1 MGFKIEKEERM
12 HIGVIGT
19 GYVGLV
25 TGTCFSEFGVD
36 VTCIDSNQ
44 EKIDILNKGDVP
56 IYEPGLDTMIARN
69 VKEGRLSFTTDLK
82 AAIERALVLFI
93 AVGTPPKLDGSADL
107 QYIEQVVKNIAEW
120 MNGYKVIV
128 NKSTAPVG
136 TGRWIKETIQ
146 KHQKESHRFS
156 VCSNPEFLREGSA
169 IEDFMRP
176 DRVVIG
182 ADDPE
187 AIAIMKDLY
196 APLYLIETPFVIT
209 NLETAEL
216 IKYASNAF
224 LATKISFINE
234 MAVICD
240 RVKADVHHVAKGM
253 GLDKRIGSKFL
264 HPGPG
269 FGGSCFPK
277 DTQAL
282 VEMAKKIGYDMKTVR
297 AAIDVNQQQRRLA
310 FEKIEE
316 GIGNLKNKTIGILG
330 LSFKPNT
337 DDMRD
342 APSVAII
349 EMLQQAGARIKA
361 YDPVAM
367 IEAKRILQH
376 VVYSKDAYDTAKDA
390 DGLVF
395 MTEWNQFRNLD
406 TARLKKLMKTPVIID
421 LRNIYEP
428 QKMKEQGFKYIG
440 MGRQN

>member
-1 MGFKIEKEERM
+1 M
-12 HIGVIGT
+12 HICVVGT

-36 VTCIDSNQ
+36 VTCVDIDEQ
-44 EKIDILNKGDVP
+44 KVNKLRNGIVP
-56 IYEPGLDTMIARN
+56 IYEPGLDTMIVRN
-69 VKEGRLSFTTDLK
+69 MKEGRLTFTTDISS
-82 AAIERALVLFI
+82 AIENALVIFI
-93 AVGTPPKLDGSADL
+93 AVGTPPKADGSADL
-107 QYIEQVVKNIAEW
+107 QYIERVAKTIALS

-136 TGRWIKETIQ
+136 TGNWIREIVRKNQ
-146 KHQKESHRFS
+146 KNDHRFS
-156 VCSNPEFLREGSA
+156 VVSNPEFLREGSA

-182 ADDPE
+182 AEDPE

-209 NLETAEL
+209 NLATAEL

-234 MAVICD
+234 LANLCD
-240 RVKADVHHVAKGM
+240 RVHADVHHVAKGM
-253 GLDKRIGSKFL
+253 GLDRRIGSKFL

-277 DTQAL
+277 DTSAL
-282 VEMAKKIGYDMKTVR
+282 VEMAKKNDYEFKIVKATLEVNQKQRQIAFDKIKTASGSLKGKTVG
-297 AAIDVNQQQRRLA
+297 V
-310 FEKIEE
+310 
-316 GIGNLKNKTIGILG
+316 LG

-342 APSVAII
+342 APSIPII
-349 EMLQQAGARIKA
+349 DSIQKSGGQVKA

-367 IEAKRILQH
+367 EEAAKVLKG
-376 VVYSKDAYDTAKDA
+376 VTFCKDVYDTAKDV
-390 DGLVF
+390 DVLVF
-395 MTEWNQFRNLD
+395 MTEWNQFRKLD
-406 TARLKKLMKTPVIID
+406 INRLKKLMRTPTIVD

-428 QKMKEQGFKYIG
+428 EKMNEYGFKYAAV
-440 MGRQN
+440 GR